1 MLLCISFSCKKQLSP
16 HLLQGI
22 LKEGWGL
29 GRNGRWVAGGG
40 RLESPY
46 FIDWLFPNNNKSLLS
61 RVLFTPVS
69 FIVSLFLQ
77 FFYVHFNVNAVLS
90 QSDFYQTRISE
101 YGIYNLQQNGAYFN
115 LNVKK
120 CGAYY
125 RGKNAAD
132 FYICIEHCSNA
143 KN

>member
-1 MLLCISFSCKKQLSP
+1 MLIQSILYGTCAATRNMIKKIVKYFIRRHNEWTFSLLDAEYFSTLNNLKKEIKKKFLKMLLCISFSCKKLLSP

-29 GRNGRWVAGGG
+29 GRNGRWVAGGR

-69 FIVSLFLQ
+69 FIVSLFL
-77 FFYVHFNVNAVLS
+77 
-90 QSDFYQTRISE
+90 
-101 YGIYNLQQNGAYFN
+101 
-115 LNVKK
+115 
-120 CGAYY
+120 
-125 RGKNAAD
+125 
-132 FYICIEHCSNA
+132 
-143 KN
+143 